1 MKNTDNNKNVTIALA
16 GNPNVG
22 KSTVFNELT
31 GMHQHTGNWAGKTV
45 SGAVGI
51 CKYNDTTIKIVDL
64 PGTYSLKATSPEEEV
79 ARDYICFGNPDVV
92 AVVCDATCL
101 ERNLN
106 LAIQCLEI
114 YKNVI
119 ICVNLTDEAKK
130 KNIKIDY
137 SKLSKLLSAPVIPM
151 AARSSKGVDGL
162 VKCVCK
168 NSYGGKFK
176 VKYPQKIEDAIK
188 NLLPK
193 LDGINYKNLNPRWVA
208 LKVLEGEIKT
218 LEKISEYLEIDI
230 NKLLTLSEENSEQQG
245 EIDKANVCCTILT
258 AEYVA
263 NEVVTHCESKAKERA
278 YKLDKILTGKLTG
291 VPIML
296 LLLFFIFWLTL
307 SGANYPSEILGK
319 LLFSIEEWLDDV
331 LTNLGT
337 NENIIGITVHGGYRV
352 LAWVV
357 SVMLPPM
364 AIFFP
369 LFTILEDFGYL
380 PRVAFNLDDYFR
392 KANTCGK
399 QALTMCMG
407 FGCNA
412 AGVVGC
418 RIIESPRE
426 RLIAI
431 ITNSL
436 VPCNGRFPTLIA
448 IISMFFVGSATGL
461 LSQITSTLILLSV
474 IVLGIFTTFTVS
486 KLLSKTILKGLPSSF
501 ALELPPFRTPQF
513 TKIIVRSLFDR
524 TIFVLSRAV
533 VISIPAGMIIW
544 LMANVT
550 IDNLSLLNIC
560 SDFLNNI
567 AVPFGLDGV
576 ILLAFILGFPANE
589 IVIPII
595 IMTYLS
601 SKTIND
607 YTSLQQLK
615 ELLTLNGWSYNT
627 AISTMLFCMFHWPC
641 STTCITIAKETKSF
655 KWSLISIIVP
665 TLIGLLACLIFT
677 QTVNLIKCLL

>member
-1 MKNTDNNKNVTIALA
+1 MNNTDSKKITIALA

-45 SGAVGI
+45 SGAVGY
-51 CKYNDTTIKIVDL
+51 CKLNDKTIKIVDL

-79 ARDYICFGNPDVV
+79 ARDYICFGSPDIV

-137 SKLSKLLSAPVIPM
+137 PKLSKLLSAPVIPM
-151 AARSSKGVDGL
+151 AARSSKGVENL
-162 VKCVCK
+162 IKCACK
-168 NSYGGKFK
+168 KNYGSNFK
-176 VKYPQKIEDAIK
+176 VKYPQKIEDEIK
-188 NLLPK
+188 SLLPK
-193 LDGINYKNLNPRWVA
+193 LDNINCKNLNPRWIA
-208 LKVLEGEIKT
+208 LKILESETNT
-218 LEKISEYLEIDI
+218 LEKIAKHLDIDLNELLLLKNDSLKPREID
-230 NKLLTLSEENSEQQG
+230 Q
-245 EIDKANVCCTILT
+245 ANVCCSILT
-258 AEYVA
+258 AEYIASEVVA
-263 NEVVTHCESKAKERA
+263 NFDNKAKERA
-278 YKLDKILTGKLTG
+278 RKLDKILTGKITG

-307 SGANYPSEILGK
+307 SGANYPSEILGN
-319 LLFSIEEWLDDV
+319 LLFSIEDWLDNT
-331 LTNLGT
+331 LKNLGV
-337 NENIIGITVHGGYRV
+337 NEYIIGITVHGGYRV

-380 PRVAFNLDDYFR
+380 PRVAFNLDDHFR

-426 RLIAI
+426 RMIAI

-448 IISMFFVGSATGL
+448 IISMFFVGTATGIL
-461 LSQITSTLILLSV
+461 GQMTSTLILLSV
-474 IVLGIFTTFTVS
+474 IILGVAMTFMVS
-486 KLLSKTILKGLPSSF
+486 KLLSKTILKGMPSSF

-513 TKIIVRSLFDR
+513 AKIIVRSLFDR
-524 TIFVLSRAV
+524 TIFVLSRAIIV
-533 VISIPAGMIIW
+533 SIPAGMIIW
-544 LMANVT
+544 LMANLT
-550 IDNLSLLNIC
+550 FDNTSLLNVC
-560 SDFLNNI
+560 SDFLN
-567 AVPFGLDGV
+567 AFAAPFGLDGV

-607 YTSLQQLK
+607 YTSLIQLK
-615 ELLTLNGWSYNT
+615 ELLTLNGWTYTT

-641 STTCITIAKETKSF
+641 STTCLTIAKETKSF
-655 KWSLISIIVP
+655 KWSVISIIVP
-665 TLIGLLACLIFT
+665 TLIGLAACFIFT
-677 QTVNLIKCLL
+677 QMVNLIKCIQ